1 MKQLIISLALAS
13 LLMIT
18 GSIHA
23 QVSITQSD
31 MPTVGDTIRYSITD
45 QIGGFDFQQT
55 GAGLTWDFSMLEHQ
69 SQQVQSYLS
78 ASAINTLFGIF
89 FGMNAI
95 ASPMEFEFPNSPI
108 DIPDF
113 YSFHKKSASLYTKE
127 GYGGLI
133 EGFPVPMKFSDVD
146 ELYNLPLEY
155 EDFDS
160 TTYNG
165 VLALSDTFY
174 FSTSGSRVT
183 IVDGWGSISTP
194 YGTKECIRLETT
206 VYSRD
211 SLSYQG
217 LPQPVCINAVSRYYQ
232 WLSPGEKFPMLE
244 VSGLVNE
251 AGFVPSLVRYRDYYR
266 PLMPPMPIASFDA
279 DPLNCFTHDTV
290 RFHNFSTPIE
300 PLPQY
305 QWVINPPTFSY
316 IEGTNNQSFEPIVL
330 FEQQGA
336 YDISLIVTNEAGSDT
351 LERLAYINV
360 SSDVS
365 IEGRDAFDGIAA
377 RVYPNP
383 VLDVCNVE
391 AVFFIS
397 MIDIYDMDGK
407 LCMRHEYRLPKD
419 QIVLDF
425 SAFKEG
431 IYLLRLYQAGQNT
444 AVTLKVKKG

>member
-1 MKQLIISLALAS
+1 MKQFIKSLVLVS
-13 LLMIT
+13 LLMLT
-18 GSIHA
+18 GSIQG

-31 MPTVGDTIRYSITD
+31 MPSVGDTIRYSITE
-45 QIGGFDFQQT
+45 QISGFDFQQT

-69 SQQVQSYLS
+69 SQQIQGYLS

-108 DIPDF
+108 AIPNF
-113 YSFHKKSASLYTKE
+113 YSFHKKTSSLFTKE
-127 GYGGLI
+127 GYGALI
-133 EGFPVPMKFSDVD
+133 DGFPVPMKFSDVD

-183 IVDGWGSISTP
+183 VVDGWGSISTP
-194 YGTKECIRLETT
+194 YGTKECIRIETT

-217 LPQPVCINAVSRYYQ
+217 LPQPVCINTVSRYYQ

-244 VSGLVNE
+244 VSGLVDE
-251 AGFVPSLVRYRDYYR
+251 GSFIPSLVRYRDYYR
-266 PLMPPMPIASFDA
+266 PPMPPLPLASFDA
-279 DPLNCFTHDTV
+279 SPVNCFTHDTV
-290 RFHNFSTPIE
+290 RFHNSSTPTE

-305 QWVINPPTFSY
+305 EWVINPSTFSY
-316 IEGTNNQSFEPIVL
+316 IEGTDDQSFEPVVV
-330 FEQQGA
+330 FEQQGS
-336 YDISLIVTNEAGSDT
+336 YDISLIVTNEAGTDT
-351 LERLAYINV
+351 LERIAYINV

-365 IEGRDAFDGIAA
+365 IEANYSFEAIGAK
-377 RVYPNP
+377 VYPNP

-397 MIDIYDMDGK
+397 MIEIYDLDGK
-407 LCMRHEYRLPKD
+407 LCMQHEYQMPKD

-425 SAFKEG
+425 SLFKDG
-431 IYLLRLYQAGQNT
+431 IYLLRLYQSGQNT